1 MAKFQCN
8 IADPKKGV
16 AYNVEISDKQA
27 VSFLIGKK
35 VGQTIDA
42 DPLGLP
48 EYELKIT
55 GGSDEDGCPMNPNMS
70 GGIRRKILSKGTVGI
85 RRTDRGQKVR
95 KNVRG
100 NTITEDIYQL
110 NLKITEYGSTS
121 IDELLAKLVEE

>member
-16 AYNVEISDKQA
+16 AYNVTINENQAISY
-27 VSFLIGKK
+27 LLGKK
-35 VGQTIDA
+35 VGETIDG
-42 DPLGLP
+42 DPLGLSD
-48 EYELKIT
+48 YQLKIT
-55 GGSDEDGCPMNPNMS
+55 GGSDEDGCPMNPNMT
-70 GGIRRKILSKGTVGI
+70 GGIRRKILSKSTVGI
-85 RRTDRGQKVR
+85 RPQKPGQRTR

-110 NLKITEYGSTS
+110 NFKITDYGSTS